1 MLTIGISI
9 SRDRICAVALDGS
22 ASASRIA
29 ATVSVPC
36 GEPFGGAEDAAAL
49 AGELRG
55 ALPGIPL
62 SGAILTLPPP
72 LTYLRPLTLPVTDL
86 PRARAIHIAELEGNL
101 PIEDEE
107 ILSDLLPPAPGPSSL
122 FFAVAAKRSLVETT
136 AENFRSAGIPVD
148 RVVTDPVA
156 LLALASPDGGPPPDG
171 VYLSTFSDI
180 LLLRVSGGGVMAA
193 RQFPLA
199 LADAPGE
206 ILSALREAAGDVETA
221 PAPARFLVGA
231 APGPVAAA
239 VPEATVLA
247 LPEAVP
253 QSHLAA
259 YGAAL
264 AALRPKVAAGFSLR
278 TSADAASEKERGRRR
293 IVVAAVAG
301 GVAVLLS
308 LGALQ
313 FTVWAEGR
321 KAARARALVRTEFT
335 AAAPDVR
342 NVVQA
347 GAQIREKLESLR
359 RQQKELGTDGPS
371 PTELLMAASRSLPQG
386 EIALREVSID
396 GVRLRLAGEAGGGAK
411 LVESYRAALAETFG
425 PTFTVTVQESEGSA
439 RGASV
444 RFTILVD
451 RKGDRR
457 AS

>member
-22 ASASRIA
+22 ASAPRIA

-36 GEPFGGAEDAAAL
+36 GEPFGGAEDAVAL
-49 AGELRG
+49 AVELRG
-55 ALPGIPL
+55 ALPGAPL
-62 SGAILTLPPP
+62 SGAVLTLPPP

-107 ILSDLLPPAPGPSSL
+107 ILSDLLPPAPAPSDL

-148 RVVTDPVA
+148 RVVTDHVA
-156 LLALASPDGGPPPDG
+156 LLALASSGGGPPPDG
-171 VYLSTFSDI
+171 IYLSAFSDI
-180 LLLRVSGGGVMAA
+180 LLLRVSGGGVPAA

-199 LADAPGE
+199 MADAPGE
-206 ILSALREAAGDVETA
+206 ILSAVREAAGDVDA
-221 PAPARFLVGA
+221 ASAPARFLVGA
-231 APGPVAAA
+231 APGSIAAA
-239 VPEATVLA
+239 VPEATFPA
-247 LPEAVP
+247 LPEALP

-293 IVVAAVAG
+293 TVVAGVAA
-301 GVAVLLS
+301 GVAVLLA

-313 FTVWAEGR
+313 FTVWAEGQ
-321 KAARARALVRTEFT
+321 KAAKARAMVRTEFT

-371 PTELLMAASRSLPQG
+371 PTDLLMAASRSLPKG

-425 PTFTVTVQESEGSA
+425 PAFTVTVQESEGSA

-451 RKGDRR
+451 RKGERR

>member
-62 SGAILTLPPP
+62 SGAALTLPPP

-107 ILSDLLPPAPGPSSL
+107 IVSDLLPPAPGPSGL

-136 AENFRSAGIPVD
+136 AENFRAAGIPVD

-156 LLALASPDGGPPPDG
+156 LLALASINGGPPPDG
-171 VYLSTFSDI
+171 IYLSTFSDI
-180 LLLRVSGGGVMAA
+180 LLLRASGGGVLAA

-221 PAPARFLVGA
+221 PARFLVGA

-239 VPEATVLA
+239 VPEATILA
-247 LPEAVP
+247 LPESVP

-293 IVVAAVAG
+293 TVVAAVAG
-301 GVAVLLS
+301 GVAVVLA

-313 FTVWAEGR
+313 FTVWAEGQ
-321 KAARARALVRTEFT
+321 KAAQARALVRTEFT

-371 PTELLMAASRSLPQG
+371 PTDLLMAASRSIPQG

-451 RKGDRR
+451 RKGERR